1 MACCWST
8 ALGRFDL
15 RTRILDPS
23 VPEAQLRTRPSPPA
37 HRAFILCAIQL
48 DCETEAHV
56 GEADVMTMRRRQA
69 GLGVVLAI
77 VMLGIPG
84 LLAGLRRQP
93 VQPVAAARH
102 TTTPAAPADAVGQ
115 YRRTMRRPSRALLLA
130 RLVSAVRARV
140 TA

>member
-23 VPEAQLRTRPSPPA
+23 MPEAQLRTRPSPPA

-48 DCETEAHV
+48 GCETEAHV

-77 VMLGIPG
+77 VMPGIPG
-84 LLAGLRRQP
+84 RSPASADSQSSP
-93 VQPVAAARH
+93 SPQRH

-140 TA
+140 IA